1 MKRIYHINSLNP
13 YKAELPCRTA
23 LFCIWNL
30 MEVMLTGTR
39 IEKKG
44 KPIQPLTDRRT
55 TGQSWQMLLFGRQGQ
70 ALQVFGKIILT
81 VFRYF
86 SKKPCLAGSIC
97 RKALVVQR
105 AAKARIFTIKLN
117 EL

>member
-13 YKAELPCRTA
+13 YKAELSCRTA

-70 ALQVFGKIILT
+70 ALQVF
-81 VFRYF
+81 V
-86 SKKPCLAGSIC
+86 C
-97 RKALVVQR
+97 RWALVVQR